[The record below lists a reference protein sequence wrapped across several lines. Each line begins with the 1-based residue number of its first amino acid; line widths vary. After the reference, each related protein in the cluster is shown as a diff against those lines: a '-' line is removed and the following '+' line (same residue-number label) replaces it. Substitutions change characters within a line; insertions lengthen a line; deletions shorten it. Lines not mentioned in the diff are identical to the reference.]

1 MPIVS
6 ALRAR
11 ASEQI
16 TVADSVTRLTL
27 ALRRGS
33 PLPEQ
38 VAIIR
43 ELFGRVG
50 DDGNRAY
57 RVAYVSMARKEGKT
71 VQPGALKR
79 GAFYFFAR
87 RDSSANQ
94 AVFRVTYR
102 RKTAFYAP
110 WVEYGHRI
118 VARFKGKYTDYPV
131 RGKGRL
137 TGLSQRRR
145 ASTGRVPP
153 HPWFEAA
160 ARSAAARTI
169 DVQVEAGELE
179 VRKIV
184 NERT

>member
-1 MPIVS
+1 MNDLPNVQGL
-6 ALRAR
+6 ADLKRAFDG
-11 ASEQI
+11 I
-16 TVADSVTRLTL
+16 VADSRKRV
-27 ALRRGS
+27 LRKMASAGGRYMRD
-33 PLPEQ
+33 Q
-38 VAIIR
+38 VRAATP
-43 ELFGRVG
+43 VG
-50 DDGNRAY
+50 KAPT
-57 RVAYVSMARKEGKT
+57 RKEGKT

-160 ARSAAARTI
+160 VRSAAARTI